1 MGDRVVT
8 VDREVMAVVC
18 AAAVCAAAVAEGD
31 RTRCWVMKRNMNT
44 QLISSSRSSAQM
56 RFAIFAF
63 IFLSLLVYLCVHAA
77 FSQSRIGQTRTFL
90 TADEAAEALVAAAEK
105 YDEVELREI
114 LGVDSYDLI
123 HSGEPALDRD
133 KLAEFASKAREMK
146 KISYDP
152 RNKNRANLSIGLD
165 DWPFAIPIV
174 KSRGKWFFDTAAGR
188 QEILYRRVGQNEL
201 SAIEICRGY
210 VEAQN
215 NYALQKHD
223 AAMVNQ
229 YAQRLISTPG
239 MHDGLA
245 WQNADGSWG
254 GMVGERAAKELERSY
269 TGQRVPFHGYYFKI
283 LKGQGPAAPL
293 GKIDYVIKGSM
304 IGGFA
309 LLAYPATY
317 GFTGVKTFMVSQD
330 GVVWEKDLGLGTTQA
345 AEAIELFNPD
355 KTWAP
360 VPNEQ

>member
-1 MGDRVVT
+1 M
-8 VDREVMAVVC
+8 
-18 AAAVCAAAVAEGD
+18 
-31 RTRCWVMKRNMNT
+31 
-44 QLISSSRSSAQM
+44 IS
-56 RFAIFAF
+56 AF
-63 IFLSLLVYLCVHAA
+63 TFSSLLVFLLGISAL
-77 FSQSRIGQTRTFL
+77 SQGRIGPPKDQKTFL

-105 YDEVELREI
+105 YDEVALKEI
-114 LGVDSYDLI
+114 LGPDSYDII
-123 HSGEPALDRD
+123 HSGEPTLDKD
-133 KLAEFASKAREMK
+133 KVSEFAAKAREMK

-152 RNKNRANLSIGLD
+152 RNKNRANMSIGAD

-174 KSRGKWFFDTAAGR
+174 KSGGKWFFDTAAGR

-201 SAIEICRGY
+201 TAIEIARGY
-210 VEAQN
+210 VEAQHE
-215 NYALQKHD
+215 YAQQKHD
-223 AAMVNQ
+223 GSQVNQ
-229 YAQRLISTPG
+229 YAQRLISSPG
-239 MHDGLA
+239 KHDGLA
-245 WQNADGSWG
+245 WQNADGTWG
-254 GMVGERAAKELERSY
+254 GTVGERAAKELERSY

-293 GKIDYVIKGSM
+293 GKLDYVIKGNM

-355 KTWAP
+355 KTWSP
-360 VPNEQ
+360 VRD